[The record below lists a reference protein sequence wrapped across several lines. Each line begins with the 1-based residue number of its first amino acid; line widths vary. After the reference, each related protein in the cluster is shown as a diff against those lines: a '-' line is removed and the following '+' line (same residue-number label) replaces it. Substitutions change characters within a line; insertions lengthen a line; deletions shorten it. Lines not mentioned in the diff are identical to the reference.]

1 MAIKH
6 VVTRM
11 LDPESIV
18 THGLNYIGP
27 SFVAMVNHANQLVGD
42 HMNDEMY
49 YKGVPVT
56 GFTFA
61 LINAS
66 TGAAITSGTVTE
78 KITQDGGTQANVSAS
93 AAHEGNGQW
102 SINLTAAEM
111 NADIVSLIFT
121 HSSAVPAYITI
132 NTT

>member
-1 MAIKH
+1 M
-6 VVTRM
+6 
-11 LDPESIV
+11 
-18 THGLNYIGP
+18 
-27 SFVAMVNHANQLVGD
+27 
-42 HMNDEMY
+42 
-49 YKGVPVT
+49 T

-132 NTT
+132 KTT